1 MFCHKCGKELPEGSK
16 FCPSCGAQQQIVV
29 TAQQDYC
36 NQSVKK
42 KSHPTVKILIGTVA
56 SIAISVISII
66 AIFFPSFLNFEKKSI
81 QEFSLNINSQKDANK
96 LHDFLVENR
105 HKIVKLDLQYS
116 PKKIQASNYV
126 DTARGI
132 DFTSVYQQDT
142 IPGLEPWG
150 RGAVVTYPVINENK
164 IDLYDIYTNELL
176 QKVKLEDEDGYQLIS
191 ETIFQDKCSENS
203 GKDCRINKG
212 IAIKGRWYCH
222 TYDIYCHQENVAKYG
237 DDLSQPSQNSLYYL
251 PDYPYLSALVISS
264 NLDDYLLYR
273 YRNINDENIIMDE
286 SVLFGEK
293 LTFLSNHQKA
303 TYKDGVVNIDHGTI
317 GFITDGTD
325 EQLEPYVLIGELS
338 DDLENIKSIKI
349 EKSFMNG
356 NLVNIFKTQENAFD
370 SAKEVDEQGNF
381 KSLLT
386 TLFKV
391 ENNKLSLSKNCK
403 DTIAGK
409 FFPTNGDESDLSIY
423 CYGFENGHLGYAN
436 IMYNQSFDQSFS
448 VEIPYSTQNNTL
460 YTWKSDSLK
469 NRYLIGDG
477 LDITSFIFKDSNEK
491 IILKGIF
498 YVYGE
503 NEASAELGNYMPY
516 SFCGYEILNIPQ
528 MFAEGVSTT
537 PYKPCKV
544 QKIIKLKPLSS
555 VDLEKLK
562 Y

>member
-42 KSHPTVKILIGTVA
+42 NSHPSVKILIGTVA

-176 QKVKLEDEDGYQLIS
+176 QKVKLEDEEGYQLIS

-212 IAIKGRWYCH
+212 VAIKGRWYCH

-237 DDLSQPSQNSLYYL
+237 DDLSRPSQNSLYYL

>member
-176 QKVKLEDEDGYQLIS
+176 QKVKLEDEEGYQLIS

>member
-42 KSHPTVKILIGTVA
+42 HSHPSVKILIGTVA

-176 QKVKLEDEDGYQLIS
+176 QKVKLEDEEGYQLIS

-212 IAIKGRWYCH
+212 VAIKGRWYCH

>member
-176 QKVKLEDEDGYQLIS
+176 QKVKLEDEEGYQLIS

-212 IAIKGRWYCH
+212 VAIKGRWYCH

>member
-528 MFAEGVSTT
+528 MFAEGASTT

>member
-1 MFCHKCGKELPEGSK
+1 MSK
-16 FCPSCGAQQQIVV
+16 K
-29 TAQQDYC
+29 
-36 NQSVKK
+36 N
-42 KSHPTVKILIGTVA
+42 SHPTVKILIGTVA

-370 SAKEVDEQGNF
+370 SAKEVDEPGNF

-409 FFPTNGDESDLSIY
+409 FFPTNGDEGDLSIY

>member
-237 DDLSQPSQNSLYYL
+237 DDLSRPSQNSLYYL

-409 FFPTNGDESDLSIY
+409 FFPTNGDEGDLSIY

>member
-1 MFCHKCGKELPEGSK
+1 M
-16 FCPSCGAQQQIVV
+16 
-29 TAQQDYC
+29 
-36 NQSVKK
+36 
-42 KSHPTVKILIGTVA
+42 
-56 SIAISVISII
+56 
-66 AIFFPSFLNFEKKSI
+66 
-81 QEFSLNINSQKDANK
+81 NINSQKDANK

-176 QKVKLEDEDGYQLIS
+176 QKVKLEDEEGYQLIS

>member
-176 QKVKLEDEDGYQLIS
+176 QKVKLEDEEGYQLIS

-212 IAIKGRWYCH
+212 VAIKGRWYCH

-528 MFAEGVSTT
+528 MFAEGASTT

>member
-409 FFPTNGDESDLSIY
+409 FFPTNGDEGDLSIY

>member
-176 QKVKLEDEDGYQLIS
+176 QKVKLEDEEGYQLIS

-212 IAIKGRWYCH
+212 VAIKGRWYCH

-237 DDLSQPSQNSLYYL
+237 DDLSRPSQNSLYYL

>member
-176 QKVKLEDEDGYQLIS
+176 QKVKLEDEEGYQLIS

-409 FFPTNGDESDLSIY
+409 FFPTNGDEGDLSIY

>member
-1 MFCHKCGKELPEGSK
+1 MSK
-16 FCPSCGAQQQIVV
+16 K
-29 TAQQDYC
+29 
-36 NQSVKK
+36 N
-42 KSHPTVKILIGTVA
+42 SHPTVKILIGTVA

-409 FFPTNGDESDLSIY
+409 FFPTNGDEGDLSIY

>member
-176 QKVKLEDEDGYQLIS
+176 QKVKLEDEEGYQLIS

-212 IAIKGRWYCH
+212 VAIKGRWYCH

-409 FFPTNGDESDLSIY
+409 FFPTNGDEGDLSIY

>member
-212 IAIKGRWYCH
+212 VAIKGRWYCH

-409 FFPTNGDESDLSIY
+409 FFPTNGDEGDLSIY